1 MRLIKQRK
9 RTATNES
16 DPPFFQKNNKKVFF
30 GGVDEPF
37 FTAPIQAKAMDDE
50 DHQTETASQSTEQI
64 GMATEEESVESGM
77 DSPEKSQ
84 STDDNEVMIVEED
97 YVPNVA
103 GAVPDEWW
111 YIPTVGV
118 ENMVDQNEA
127 NSSLVASPGI
137 GFVNKG
143 RTDTA
148 RYGDKSSPLSIF
160 PHAFTDGGK
169 TGTVVWGGGGGA
181 GSRGNQ
187 AAGSIQLQ
195 IPPVFEAKTNSPT
208 DAEAWIRIATG
219 LVGVTRSWVGINL
232 GDQGN
237 GHFVTAGAAT
247 RINNHETLHVA
258 NSLANYNTHLDPLTT
273 RVGQF
278 FGAILGTQHGVTKA
292 AAIVT
297 LKAFVKWAASITA
310 FQNADKTANQPGG
323 TVDTTDLASGT
334 YPVDAG
340 PGNVGGKAFQHRV
353 RLPGEPNPV

>member
-37 FTAPIQAKAMDDE
+37 FAAPIQAKAMDDE
-50 DHQTETASQSTEQI
+50 DHQTETASGSPEQI
-64 GMATEEESVESGM
+64 GIATEEESVEGGM
-77 DSPEKSQ
+77 DSPEESQ
-84 STDDNEVMIVEED
+84 STDDNELMIVEED
-97 YVPNVA
+97 YVPNVE
-103 GAVPDEWW
+103 GALPDQWW
-111 YIPTVGV
+111 YIPTVGA
-118 ENMVDQNEA
+118 ENEVDQNES
-127 NSSLVASPGI
+127 NSNLVASPGI

-143 RTDTA
+143 RTATA
-148 RYGDKSSPLSIF
+148 RYGDKSSPLNIF
-160 PHAFTDGGK
+160 PHAFADGGQ
-169 TGTVVWGGGGGA
+169 TGTVIWGGGGGA

-187 AAGSIQLQ
+187 PAGSIQSQ
-195 IPPVFEAKTNSPT
+195 TPPVFKGRTISKV
-208 DAEAWIRIATG
+208 DAEAWIKIGTG
-219 LVGVTRSWVGINL
+219 LLQVTRSWLGINS

-258 NSLANYNTHLDPLTT
+258 NSLANYNAHLDPMLT
-273 RVGQF
+273 RIGQF
-278 FGAILGTQHGVTKA
+278 FAGINTQHGVTKA

-323 TVDTTDLASGT
+323 TVDTADKASGT